1 MPIFGI
7 IAAPCVLIQIIS
19 TLPARGAVL
28 VQLVKL
34 FVRQQFT
41 SVDTGLDCSETSEDP
56 DLLHVADDRGDLES
70 FQFGVDRVKT
80 ADEVLE
86 EKVEGL
92 RKTQHCFSVYH
103 ESGNFLPPKVD
114 NLAVV
119 GGGIVWRE
127 HGRGAAAVG
136 PLLHQALHVKI
147 FLGKSL
153 VVLRWVGAGK

>member
-1 MPIFGI
+1 MRD
-7 IAAPCVLIQIIS
+7 
-19 TLPARGAVL
+19 LPGRGAVL
-28 VQLVKL
+28 VEQFKVG
-34 FVRQQFT
+34 VGEQFT
-41 SVDTGLDCSETSEDP
+41 SVDTGLDRSETSEDP

-70 FQFGVDRVKT
+70 FQFGVDGVKSS
-80 ADEVLE
+80 DEVLE

-119 GGGIVWRE
+119 GGGIVRRD

-136 PLLHQALHVKI
+136 PFLHQTLHVKMR
-147 FLGKSL
+147 LL
-153 VVLRWVGAGK
+153 A